1 MRARKIPKDSKERN
15 EVPRKCGWIWL
26 CLMSTCQT
34 ALKQGVAFSEAEKMM
49 KEASEKSHD
58 CFKKI
63 VDKEL
68 DDRAAIHT
76 SWRK

>member
-1 MRARKIPKDSKERN
+1 
-15 EVPRKCGWIWL
+15 
-26 CLMSTCQT
+26 MSTCQT